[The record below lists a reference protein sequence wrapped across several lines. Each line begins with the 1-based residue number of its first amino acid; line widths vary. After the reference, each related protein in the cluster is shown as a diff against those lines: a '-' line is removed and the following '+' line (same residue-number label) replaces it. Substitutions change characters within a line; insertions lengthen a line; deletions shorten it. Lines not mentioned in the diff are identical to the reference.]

1 MGSPSEHAL
10 LSPSNAHVW
19 SICTANP
26 TLVRQAAPL
35 PQDDSASR
43 EGTAAHW
50 VLARAAAGHAV
61 GAGEITPE
69 GHVTTEEMVQ
79 GAELAVR
86 HMQRVGDRATTRPG
100 WHIEEAARGPA
111 INPECWG
118 TPDAW
123 FWDVNARHLHV
134 SDYKFGFGY
143 VEVFRNLQLSIY
155 AALILHGLGD
165 LALRDDTRVSL
176 TVVQPRSFHK
186 DGTVRSWHTTVAELR
201 AIWHQLEMAAEEAT
215 SATPTARPGAHCE
228 FCPAR
233 AECTANQAAGYRA
246 ADLARAPEL
255 VTLPPQAL
263 GRELAVLEEA
273 QALLEARVSGL
284 RARAEA
290 ALDAGAQVPGWGF
303 ERSAG
308 REQWADPQQAILTA
322 RTLGL
327 DINKPGAALTPRQ
340 AREKGMPAVLVQSM
354 SARGA
359 GTRKLVRVD
368 SDKVALVFGTGVI
381 DT

>member
-1 MGSPSEHAL
+1 MSEHAL
-10 LSPSNAHVW
+10 LPPSGAHVW

-26 TLVRQAAPL
+26 TLVRRVPPL

-50 VLARAAAGHAV
+50 VLARAAAGHTV
-61 GAGEITPE
+61 GAGEITDE
-69 GHVTTEEMVQ
+69 GHVTTDEMVL
-79 GAELAVR
+79 GAEMAVR
-86 HMQRVGDRATTRPG
+86 HMQEVGARATTHPKWVVEQTVRNS
-100 WHIEEAARGPA
+100 A
-111 INPECWG
+111 IHPECWG

-143 VEVFRNLQLSIY
+143 VEVFRNPQLSIY

-186 DGTVRSWHTTVAELR
+186 DGPIRHWHTTVGELR

-215 SATPTARPGAHCE
+215 SATPTARPGAHCD

-233 AECTANQAAGYRA
+233 AECVANQAGSYRA
-246 ADLARAPEL
+246 ADLARAPDL

-273 QALLEARVSGL
+273 QALLESRVSGL

-290 ALDAGAQVPGWGF
+290 AIDAGTAVPGWGF
-303 ERSAG
+303 ERNAG
-308 REQWADPQQAILTA
+308 REQWADAQVAIQVA

-327 DINKPGAALTPRQ
+327 DIAKPGAALTPRQ
-340 AREKGMPAVLVQSM
+340 ARDKGVPAALVDSM

-381 DT
+381 DK

>member
-1 MGSPSEHAL
+1 MTDTAHAL
-10 LSPSNAHVW
+10 LPPSGAHVW

-26 TLVRQAAPL
+26 TLVRRVPPL

-50 VLARAAAGHAV
+50 VLARAAAGHAI
-61 GAGEITPE
+61 GAGEITDE
-69 GHVTTEEMVQ
+69 GHVTTDEMVL
-79 GAELAVR
+79 GAEMAVR
-86 HMQRVGDRATTRPG
+86 HMQEVGARATTHPKWVVEQTVRNS
-100 WHIEEAARGPA
+100 A
-111 INPECWG
+111 IHPECWG

-123 FWDVNARHLHV
+123 FWDANARHLHV

-143 VEVFRNLQLSIY
+143 VEVFRNPQLATY

-186 DGTVRSWHTTVAELR
+186 DGPIRHWHTTVGELR

-215 SATPTARPGAHCE
+215 SATPTARPGAHCD

-233 AECTANQAAGYRA
+233 AECVANQAGSYRA
-246 ADLARAPEL
+246 ADLARAPDL

-273 QALLEARVSGL
+273 HALLESRVSGL

-290 ALDAGAQVPGWGF
+290 ALDAGTPVPGWGF

-327 DINKPGAALTPRQ
+327 DIAKPGAALTPRQ
-340 AREKGMPAVLVQSM
+340 AREKGMPAPLVDSM

-381 DT
+381 DK